1 MLSTREREK
10 KSDTHR
16 GKPVFRFRTDT
27 NAEHK
32 IDDKG
37 RRSSAVAAINSTKRN
52 KLDGFSGYK
61 LTFDV
66 EVEDFTLRLTLPVP
80 ADAAI
85 PSCTVTS
92 NTLQNETLIC
102 YDYACRYVV
111 TKFLVLEPNNNKKR
125 FEYPDDGDNIDGRQ

>member
-1 MLSTREREK
+1 MIKGVVQAQLLPSTQQK
-10 KSDTHR
+10 K
-16 GKPVFRFRTDT
+16 
-27 NAEHK
+27 
-32 IDDKG
+32 
-37 RRSSAVAAINSTKRN
+37 N

-66 EVEDFTLRLTLPVP
+66 EVEDFTLRFTLPIP

-125 FEYPDDGDNIDGRQ
+125 FEYPDDGDNRRASISLRLLSFDVYTTHIVMPFEASDGGQG